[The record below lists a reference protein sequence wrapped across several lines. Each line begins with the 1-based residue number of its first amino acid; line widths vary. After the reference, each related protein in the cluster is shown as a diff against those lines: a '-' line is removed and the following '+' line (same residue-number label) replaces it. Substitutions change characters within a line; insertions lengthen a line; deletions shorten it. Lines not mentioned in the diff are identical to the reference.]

1 MQNYLNICFDF
12 YSILVELYKNPAIF
26 LSYLAHSAPV
36 VGSPYCQKPPS
47 FVPIKGEEL
56 STPFLFLVAC
66 FEQAVII
73 ASIIKGDK

>member
-1 MQNYLNICFDF
+1 MNNGTLLQAKTTLIR
-12 YSILVELYKNPAIF
+12 S
-26 LSYLAHSAPV
+26 H
-36 VGSPYCQKPPS
+36 QKS
-47 FVPIKGEEL
+47 EEL